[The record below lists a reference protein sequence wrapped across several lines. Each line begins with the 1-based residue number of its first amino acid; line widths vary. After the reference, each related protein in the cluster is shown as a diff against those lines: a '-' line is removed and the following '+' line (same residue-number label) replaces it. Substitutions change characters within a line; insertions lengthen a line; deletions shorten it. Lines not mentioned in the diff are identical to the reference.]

1 MTATREG
8 QTFTGRSTWI
18 RYVNF
23 VKLPHTV
30 FALPFALVGAVLAT
44 RITGVTP
51 GMILWIV
58 VAFTAARFAAMGFNR
73 IADRRLDALNPR
85 TRTRELPAG
94 AISVAEAWVSVLLA
108 SLLFVVAAWQLNP
121 LCLAL
126 SPVALAWVFS
136 YSYTKRF
143 TSWSHVVLGLGLAI
157 APVGGYLAVAGT
169 WSDPWWMLASLA
181 VAVATWVAGFDVL
194 YALQDVEFD
203 REHGLYSVPV
213 LAGERGALIVAR
225 LLHAVT
231 AAALIVAGVGAGLG
245 ALYWIGIAVAA
256 ALLVYEHSLVLPGD
270 LSRLDAAFFTMNG
283 VISIT
288 FFTFVL
294 LDRTLA

>member
-8 QTFTGRSTWI
+8 QTFTGRSAWV

-44 RITGVTP
+44 RITDVTP

-245 ALYWIGIAVAA
+245 ALYWIGVAVAA
-256 ALLVYEHSLVLPGD
+256 ALLVYEHSLVLRGD